1 MAKNCKQFYYYRMN
15 SKKYVRAFC
24 NSEDIKYGDV
34 VRILSD
40 KTNKNYTYQ
49 SLQGKLTRNT
59 FTYEEACILADALGY
74 DLIPIKR
81 K

>member
-1 MAKNCKQFYYYRMN
+1 MN

-24 NSEDIKYGDV
+24 NSEDIKYDDV
-34 VRILSD
+34 VKILSNRL
-40 KTNKNYTYQ
+40 NKSYTYQ
-49 SLQGKLTRNT
+49 SLNGKLSRNT

-74 DLIPIKR
+74 DLIPVKR